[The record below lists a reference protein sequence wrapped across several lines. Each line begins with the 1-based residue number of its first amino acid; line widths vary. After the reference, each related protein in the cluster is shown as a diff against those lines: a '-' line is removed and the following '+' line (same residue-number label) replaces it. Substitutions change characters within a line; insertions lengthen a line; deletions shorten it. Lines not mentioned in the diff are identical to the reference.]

1 MKQPQSSAGQRV
13 PLNDLSRGINR
24 DRVLLEEAVRKVI
37 DSGHVVM
44 GSHHNSFQSAL
55 AGYLGVSAA
64 VGVAS
69 GTDALELSI
78 KAAMPERKATV
89 LTAANAGGYTST
101 AARRAGYRLRFADVD
116 PDSLCLNAATVE
128 AALVSD
134 VGVVVVTHLYG
145 NLTAVEGLVEMCHG
159 RGIRVVEDCAQAIG
173 ARRDGGAAGS
183 FGDLAAVSF
192 YPTKNLGALGD
203 GGAVVT
209 NDAGLARKVV
219 QLRQYGWS
227 SKYRVGVAGGIN
239 SRLDE
244 IQAAFLLARLPMLDA
259 LNERRRSIVSRYVAA
274 AHGQPLR
281 VLPADGPHHVAHLAV
296 ALTGDREKAAEHF
309 SQRGVLTDIHFP
321 VPDHWQPG
329 FEAGPQSLPVTERV
343 ADEVLTLP
351 CFPELT
357 DDEVQIV
364 CDAIGSLA

>member
-1 MKQPQSSAGQRV
+1 MKQPQSSVEQRV

-24 DRVLLEEAVRKVI
+24 DRDMLEDAVRKVI

-55 AGYLGVSAA
+55 AGYLGVSSA

-69 GTDALELSI
+69 GTDALELAL
-78 KAAMPERKATV
+78 KAAMPAGKNSV

-101 AARRAGYRLRFADVD
+101 AARRAGYSLRYADVD
-116 PDSLCLNAATVE
+116 PDSLCLSAATVKT
-128 AALVSD
+128 ALVLD

-145 NLTAVEGLVEMCHG
+145 NLTAVEGLIEMCHG

-203 GGAVVT
+203 GGAVLT
-209 NDAGLARKVV
+209 NDAALARKVI
-219 QLRQYGWS
+219 QLRQYGWA
-227 SKYRVGVAGGIN
+227 SKYEIAVAGGIN

-259 LNERRRSIVSRYVAA
+259 LNERRRSIISRYVAA
-274 AHGQPLR
+274 ADGQPLR

-296 ALTGDREKAAEHF
+296 VLTGEREKVAVHF
-309 SQRGVLTDIHFP
+309 AKHGVLTDIHFP

-329 FEAGPQSLPVTERV
+329 FETVPQSLPVTER
-343 ADEVLTLP
+343 AAGEVLTLP